1 MQRYFKPGKMTSL
14 FKEIIG
20 FAAIPFVMMIAGG
33 IIAVI
38 AKPSG
43 NIRSLI
49 LHFAAGVIFSVLG
62 VELLPDIMKQH
73 APFQI
78 IAGFVAG
85 FIVMIIVRQVTEGKK
100 EDGSKEEENKL
111 PFTLLIPV
119 AVDIFI
125 DGMLLGIGF
134 FAGKKEG
141 ILLAIAL
148 AFELFSLGIAV
159 AIELQYRNI
168 SKTKSIVTLIIVALV
183 FFISAIL
190 GATLLHNL
198 PHAWLEV
205 MLSFG
210 IAALLFLVTE
220 ELLTEAHEEEE
231 TVWHTSA
238 FFAGFLLFLLLGMFT

>member
-1 MQRYFKPGKMTSL
+1 MTPL
-14 FKEIIG
+14 FTKIIL
-20 FAAIPFVMMIAGG
+20 FALIPFGMMIIGG

-38 AKPSG
+38 KKPSG
-43 NIRSLI
+43 NLRSLI
-49 LHFAAGVIFSVLG
+49 LHFAAGVVFSVLG
-62 VELLPDIMKQH
+62 VELLPDVMREH

-78 IAGFVAG
+78 IAGFIAG
-85 FIVMIIVRQVTEGKK
+85 FILMILVRKFTEGKSSASGNG
-100 EDGSKEEENKL
+100 EDKKL

-119 AVDIFI
+119 TVDIFI
-125 DGMLLGIGF
+125 DGLLLGIGF
-134 FAGKKEG
+134 FAGNKEG

-148 AFELFSLGIAV
+148 SFELFSLGMATS
-159 AIELQYRNI
+159 IELQYRRI
-168 SKTKSIVTLIIVALV
+168 TKTKSIITVICVALV
-183 FFISAIL
+183 FFASAVL

-198 PHAWLEV
+198 PQSALEV

-238 FFAGFLLFLLLGMFT
+238 FFTGFLLFLLLGMFS

>member
-1 MQRYFKPGKMTSL
+1 MIPL
-14 FKEIIG
+14 FQKIILFALIPFIMMIIG
-20 FAAIPFVMMIAGG
+20 GTIAF
-33 IIAVI
+33 IR
-38 AKPSG
+38 KPSG

-49 LHFAAGVIFSVLG
+49 LHFAAGVVFAVLG
-62 VELLPDIMKQH
+62 VELLPDVMREH

-78 IAGFVAG
+78 IAGFVGG
-85 FIVMIIVRQVTEGKK
+85 FILMIVVRKITEGSPSENNEKK
-100 EDGSKEEENKL
+100 QL

-125 DGMLLGIGF
+125 DGLLLGIGF
-134 FAGKKEG
+134 FAGTKEG

-148 AFELFSLGIAV
+148 SFELFSLGIAV
-159 AIELQYRNI
+159 SIELQNQRI
-168 SKTKSIVTLIIVALV
+168 AKPKSIITIVGVALV
-183 FFISAIL
+183 FFASAVL

-198 PHAWLEV
+198 SHAVLEV
-205 MLSFG
+205 LLSFG

-238 FFAGFLLFLLLGMFT
+238 FFSGFLLFLLLGMFS